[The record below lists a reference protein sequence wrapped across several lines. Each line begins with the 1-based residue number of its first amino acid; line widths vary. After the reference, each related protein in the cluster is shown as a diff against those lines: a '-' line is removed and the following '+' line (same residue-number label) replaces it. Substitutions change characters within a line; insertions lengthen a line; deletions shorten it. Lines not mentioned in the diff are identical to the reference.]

1 MALRIN
7 IRLLVSKLMNAEFKI
22 NSRLCSNFSEGENVE
37 NLKTVDPSKDRTKVI
52 PVETSMKYLQSS
64 AYKQTY
70 GEKPVWTLYRRNHKG
85 GFAPK
90 KTRKS
95 CVRNGVIS
103 TGNPC
108 PICRDEYLVLDHRN
122 IKLLEQFI
130 SEYTGQI
137 LDAFDTG
144 LCQKKHKE
152 LLVAIEQAWD
162 QGYLTYDVPFREQ
175 SWATRDSCGE
185 IAARVS
191 NPPPMPLIVCSTRRH
206 VLLTVPVSPDAPHS
220 MVPK

>member
-1 MALRIN
+1 MALRNN
-7 IRLLVSKLMNAEFKI
+7 IHQYIKTVPKD
-22 NSRLCSNFSEGENVE
+22 SRPFVRFYSEQVDTNEGE
-37 NLKTVDPSKDRTKVI
+37 KSVDPTKDRTTNV
-52 PVETSMKYLQSS
+52 PVETSMKYIQSA

-70 GEKPVWTLYRRNHKG
+70 GESPVWVLYRRNHKG

-122 IKLLEQFI
+122 TGLLKQFI

-137 LDAFDTG
+137 LDAFKTG

-152 LLVAIEQAWD
+152 LLVAIERAWD
-162 QGYLTYDVPFREQ
+162 QGYLTYDVPFRKYDY
-175 SWATRDSCGE
+175 SLYDKKTS
-185 IAARVS
+185 S
-191 NPPPMPLIVCSTRRH
+191 
-206 VLLTVPVSPDAPHS
+206 
-220 MVPK
+220 